1 MVSLP
6 PVGREKVLEIGEAGE
21 RVVVDVEKQL
31 LPFDVEGI
39 GLVRAHGPSLKAFV
53 DVRLGCSVEM

>member
-1 MVSLP
+1 MVNLP
-6 PVGREKVLEIGEAGE
+6 PVGREKALEIGEAEE
-21 RVVVDVEKQL
+21 RAVVDVEKQL

-39 GLVRAHGPSLKAFV
+39 GLVRAHGPSLKVSV